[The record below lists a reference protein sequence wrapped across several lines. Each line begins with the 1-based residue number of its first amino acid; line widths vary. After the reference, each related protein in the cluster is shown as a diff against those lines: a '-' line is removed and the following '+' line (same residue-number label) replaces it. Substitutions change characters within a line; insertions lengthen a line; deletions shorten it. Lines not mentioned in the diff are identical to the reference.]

1 MICLPIRDAQSPNTE
16 LEPIAAPVLPAMA
29 FIDPDNPLAA
39 EILREAADSYFAA
52 CRKMVD
58 TLEALSACDGQN
70 DEQPERRSQLL
81 DEAAERVHFVL
92 IQRDA
97 MQLSGSETF
106 FKDYG
111 VPAEVRSRLGHRQ
124 RKGCNPFG

>member
-1 MICLPIRDAQSPNTE
+1 
-16 LEPIAAPVLPAMA
+16 MA

-39 EILREAADSYFAA
+39 EILQEAAEAYFTG

-58 TLEALSACDGQN
+58 SLEALRTFDRAVASEAQDA
-70 DEQPERRSQLL
+70 EQVMRRSQLL

-97 MQLSGSETF
+97 MQLSGSKTF
-106 FKDYG
+106 FEDYG
-111 VPAEVRSRLGHRQ
+111 VPAEVRARLGQ
-124 RKGCNPFG
+124 RLRK